1 MAEPAMSGA
10 LTSIE
15 RAAIGWE
22 CERLIHLYAMLND
35 AGDFTAMA
43 EMFTDDGVFARPSQ
57 GDVLIR
63 GKAAI
68 LAAYTSRP
76 PRFTRHLIS
85 SVVVT
90 VEDRDNARAH
100 SYLSLHTGQPGEGL
114 PRPAEPA
121 HLIGDF
127 KDRFV
132 LRAGIWRFSERLGSL
147 ALKVGG

>member
-1 MAEPAMSGA
+1 MTLS
-10 LTSIE
+10 TIE
-15 RAAIGWE
+15 RAAIAWE
-22 CERLIHLYAMLND
+22 CERMIHLYSMLND
-35 AGDFTAMA
+35 AGDFQAMA
-43 EMFTDDGVFARPSQ
+43 DMFTDDGVFARPSQ

-76 PRFTRHLIS
+76 PRFTRHLIT

-90 VEDRDNARAH
+90 VEDADNARAL
-100 SYLSLHTGQPGEGL
+100 SYLSLHTGQPVEGL

-121 HLIGDF
+121 FLIGDF

-132 LRAGIWRFSERLGSL
+132 RRDGVWKFRERLGSL
-147 ALKVGG
+147 ALRVGG

>member
-1 MAEPAMSGA
+1 MA

-35 AGDFTAMA
+35 AGDFAAMA

-57 GDVLIR
+57 ADVLIR
-63 GKAAI
+63 GKPAI

-76 PRFTRHLIS
+76 PRFTRHLIT

-90 VEDRDNARAH
+90 VEDHDNARAH
-100 SYLSLHTGQPGEGL
+100 SYLSLYTGQASEGL
-114 PRPAEPA
+114 PRAAEPVY
-121 HLIGDF
+121 LIGDF

-132 LRAGIWRFSERLGSL
+132 RRDGTWKFSQRLGSL
-147 ALKVGG
+147 ALKLGG

>member
-1 MAEPAMSGA
+1 MT
-10 LTSIE
+10 LTAIE

-35 AGDFTAMA
+35 AGDFAAMA
-43 EMFTDDGVFARPSQ
+43 EMFAEDGVFARPSQ

-63 GKAAI
+63 GRAAI

-76 PRFTRHLIS
+76 PRFTRHLIT

-90 VEDRDNARAH
+90 VEDQDNARAQ
-100 SYLSLHTGQPGEGL
+100 SYLSLYTGQAGESL
-114 PRPAEPA
+114 PRPAEPVY
-121 HLIGDF
+121 LIGDF

-132 LRAGIWRFSERLGSL
+132 REDGVWKFSERLGSL
-147 ALKVGG
+147 ALKLGG

>member
-1 MAEPAMSGA
+1 MSTA
-10 LTSIE
+10 LTSVE
-15 RAAIGWE
+15 RAAIAWE

-35 AGDFTAMA
+35 AGDFAAMA
-43 EMFTDDGVFARPSQ
+43 AMFTEDGVFARPSQ
-57 GDVLIR
+57 GELLIR
-63 GKAAI
+63 GRAAI

-76 PRFTRHLIS
+76 PRFTRHLIT

-90 VEDRDNARAH
+90 VDDHDNARAH
-100 SYLSLHTGQPGEGL
+100 SYLSLHTGQPGEDL

-121 HLIGDF
+121 FLIGDF

-132 LRAGIWRFSERLGSL
+132 RQDGVWKFSERLGSL

>member
-1 MAEPAMSGA
+1 MA

-15 RAAIGWE
+15 RAAIAWE

-35 AGDFTAMA
+35 AGDFGAMA
-43 EMFTDDGVFARPSQ
+43 DMFTDDGVFARPSQ

-68 LAAYTSRP
+68 LKAYAGRP
-76 PRFTRHLIS
+76 ARFTRHLIT

-90 VEDRDNARAH
+90 VQDDSNASAH
-100 SYLSLHTGQPGEGL
+100 SYLSLHTGQPGEGF
-114 PRPAEPA
+114 PRPAEPNY
-121 HLIGDF
+121 LIGDF

-132 LRAGIWRFSERLGSL
+132 RYGGVWKFSERLGSL

>member
-1 MAEPAMSGA
+1 MA

-15 RAAIGWE
+15 RAAIAWE

-35 AGDFTAMA
+35 AGDFQAMA
-43 EMFTDDGVFARPSQ
+43 DMFVEDGVFARPTQ
-57 GDVLIR
+57 ADVPIR

-68 LAAYTSRP
+68 LQAYASRP
-76 PRFTRHLIS
+76 PRFTRHLIT

-90 VEDRDNARAH
+90 VEDEDNARAH

-114 PRPAEPA
+114 LRLAEPA
-121 HLIGDF
+121 YLIGDF

-132 LRAGIWRFSERLGSL
+132 RRDSAWKFSERLGSL
-147 ALKVGG
+147 ALKLGG